1 MDPGKTLKYNKKQL
15 FLAEG
20 SEGVILHNPDS
31 KTVTKLVRITEAE
44 TKYSP
49 TNRHINQLS
58 LVMKAYTLAPNNI
71 PRIYDFGFVKYVGT
85 TSRMYSGPKEVVL
98 ARIKDEQSV
107 ATVMDL
113 VVHTNTPYELDWSII
128 AQLFWV
134 VHCVNKLGYIH
145 NDLYWRNIMIQ
156 KTEEKYIVC
165 GDRLIPSN
173 GFEVKILDF
182 GEAIQLSSGD
192 PKKDMYNI
200 LMLMYTFEDFMKF
213 VNGRGIKLKTFEE
226 LMPFVDGAPPSITSV
241 FGKAVW
247 YVLNKPVEWLKA
259 DFDDQ
264 YICDLKFKTRY
275 PIDDLNKLLMMNN
288 ALECFEYCI
297 QKLDGVKESKR
308 KMSLIPF
315 DKGIDRKL
323 LFLYYLE
330 LRVASPFTF
339 APIKYLTDEGIE
351 YDLPEP
357 ANVKPQKKYIDE
369 TIEAIKSW
377 GISINSFDKSNY
389 VISKDGVIV
398 LYNLQHMSSGKK
410 DKCKA
415 TEALLK
421 FK

>member
-15 FLAEG
+15 PLAEG
-20 SEGVILHNPDS
+20 TSGIILHNPDS
-31 KTVTKLVRITEAE
+31 KTATKLVRITEAE
-44 TKYSP
+44 SKYSP
-49 TNRHINQLS
+49 TNRHINELS
-58 LVMKAYTLAPNNI
+58 LIMKTYTLAPNNI
-71 PRIYDFGFVKYVGT
+71 PRVYDFGFVKFGRT
-85 TSRMYSGPKEVVL
+85 TTRMYSGPKEVVL
-98 ARIKDEQSV
+98 SRIKDKDCV
-107 ATVMDL
+107 ATLMDL
-113 VVHTNTPYELDWSII
+113 VTPISTPYELDWSII

-134 VHCVNKLGYIH
+134 AHCINKLGYIH

-156 KTEEKYIVC
+156 KTEEKYITC

-182 GEAIQLSSGD
+182 GEALKVSGGD

-200 LMLMYTFEDFMKF
+200 LMLMHTFEDFMKF
-213 VNGRGIKLKTFEE
+213 VNGRGIKLKNFEDLTPLIE
-226 LMPFVDGAPPSITSV
+226 GVPSSITNV
-241 FGKAVW
+241 FGQYVW
-247 YVLNKPVEWLKA
+247 CSLNKPNELLQA

-264 YICDLKFKTRY
+264 YIFELKLLTRY

-315 DKGIDRKL
+315 DEGINKQL

-339 APIKYLTDEGIE
+339 APIKYMTNEGIE
-351 YDLPEP
+351 YELPEP
-357 ANVKPQKKYIDE
+357 SDVKPDKKYIDE
-369 TIEAIKSW
+369 TIAAINSW
-377 GISINSFDKSNY
+377 GISINKFDKSNY

-398 LYNLQHMSSGKK
+398 LYNLQHISSGKK

-421 FK
+421 LK